1 MSKITMMR
9 YVKKILIILTI
20 PYVLWHLYGDVL
32 EYKNFYT
39 YEEFKELELH
49 GKEIITENRF
59 GSSWTGPK
67 CYFHTTSKELGDIDC
82 VEDLKMKQ
90 VNIYNGSPVIYYR
103 GQSDVN
109 KSEMCELDISLENE
123 GKTTGELL
131 CDITHFKSSE
141 ADKIPIGR
149 AVNYARKL
157 KEAKE

>member
-1 MSKITMMR
+1 MKYLKII
-9 YVKKILIILTI
+9 VIVLVV
-20 PYVLWHLYGDVL
+20 PYLLYNLYADFL

-49 GKEIITENRF
+49 GEEIISENRF

-109 KSEMCELDISLENE
+109 KKEMCELRVSFENE
-123 GKTTGELL
+123 GKTAGELL
-131 CDITHFKSSE
+131 CDITHFKKSE

-149 AVNYARKL
+149 AVTYARKL